1 MDSTVLHRV
10 HSQKWG
16 LHLVY
21 TGQYDLG
28 FSGLRDTHLPGA
40 VTQPFAP
47 RPSAFGEDERF
58 TWRRVS
64 RPFVFEDDTKMTQ
77 RNTEW
82 SMNEPLQQDCGAF
95 FLFSGQSMIAAGHW
109 CFHYSF
115 SLPSVNEFGPHI
127 NRLCRIFP
135 TPPPTSAVKQ
145 PRLERW
151 PFSGANLRTKILY
164 FRLSYGTPHACSA
177 PAPSVS

>member
-1 MDSTVLHRV
+1 MLAAV
-10 HSQKWG
+10 HSKAQSRRVLFYLSSIIGVYEGTLWTRQFSTGCIHKNG
-16 LHLVY
+16 ALHLVY

-77 RNTEW
+77 I
-82 SMNEPLQQDCGAF
+82 S
-95 FLFSGQSMIAAGHW
+95 S
-109 CFHYSF
+109 SF
-115 SLPSVNEFGPHI
+115 SF
-127 NRLCRIFP
+127 
-135 TPPPTSAVKQ
+135 
-145 PRLERW
+145 
-151 PFSGANLRTKILY
+151 
-164 FRLSYGTPHACSA
+164 LSNIP
-177 PAPSVS
+177 